1 MKRKG
6 EFPTEYRTF
15 TNGPLT
21 LRVER
26 YGNLDYIG
34 WLEIREFE
42 GKNYPDRHAV
52 PFFSRTHFQSMR
64 MAPAVN
70 FFQEDDNGLR
80 RDFVPAD
87 SEWFP
92 NGYLAE
98 RSSLRMKQ
106 NCFSMEFKP
115 FSNRPFSVMLRK
127 TNVPEGTLKTMK
139 NQVVGSWKSHC
150 RFTGEDLKRMGI
162 SEEIPFPENGK
173 VEQNLTSAVFSPE
186 ENIFVMEYSRKDLW
200 KDRKVYFV
208 LTGSQRCS
216 VQETPLYWL
225 LEMESPDVTENLKL
239 GFGISF
245 DRAEAVALAKQMC
258 AELVKPDPFPESKFA
273 LDFEDM
279 ANAAAFAEDYR
290 KWQFA
295 MLLGENDKECAIK
308 AAAGKFGFF
317 AMWDHVY
324 PIRDFL
330 MLGRVDIAK
339 KALRYISTCYGVSCY
354 EWIGLQLPMVLN
366 EILGFDNDL
375 AFEQEI
381 YEKLKPVYD
390 DFISRSD
397 TKAGLFPTR
406 YSVGNDN
413 SLQAGFSGEFF
424 ACCTNSWWHN
434 SLQCMRNIALDLGEK
449 EDAERYGAQA
459 EKAAE
464 HYLDVFYHQQD
475 GYLRQAVT
483 RELKPGIDVYQNTN
497 TIGLDYTHGKELL
510 QPVIKNLAQFQASK
524 LYHTTGH
531 RAVPLDSMIPC
542 EMWHS
547 CHMNQHLGHECKLA
561 RMGGL
566 PSEADRVMTAYLK
579 RYEETGTAVETF
591 NFTGCPGDQSQLADW
606 QTFSATGAIKALVSG
621 VAGIEYHRGGL
632 NYLPAPGSQSRKI
645 NGLCMNDNVFDI
657 EISGTGDSAQLF
669 LNGTLIPGTLQLP
682 ADAAKDGNNLLEFKR
697 CNRSSTPLLFL
708 QAEDLPISDFKYEN
722 NGISFTVDADRH
734 AVLRFYAE
742 RNPAWK
748 SRQENNFELTWDPKE
763 HLLLWKGI
771 FRKGE
776 RIEVKL

>member
-1 MKRKG
+1 MKKKG

-15 TNGPLT
+15 TCGPLSIK
-21 LRVER
+21 VER

-52 PFFSRTHFQSMR
+52 HFFSRTHFQSMR

-127 TNVPEGTLKTMK
+127 TNVPEGILNTMK
-139 NQVVGSWKSHC
+139 NQIVGSWKSHC
-150 RFTGEDLKRMGI
+150 RFTSEDLKRMGV

-173 VEQNLTSAVFSPE
+173 VEQKLTSAVFSPA
-186 ENIFVMEYSRKDLW
+186 ENAFVMEYRRKDLW
-200 KDRKVYFV
+200 KERNVYLAV
-208 LTGSQRCS
+208 TGNQQCS
-216 VQETPLYWL
+216 MQEDPLYWL
-225 LEMESPDVTENLKL
+225 LEMESPDAAENLKL

-245 DRAEAVALAKQMC
+245 DRAEAVALAKQMSS
-258 AELVKPDPFPESKFA
+258 EPVKPDPFPESKFA

-279 ANAAAFAEDYR
+279 ELASAFAEDYR

-295 MLLGENDKECAIK
+295 MLLGENDKECSIK

-330 MLGRVDIAK
+330 MLGRADIAK
-339 KALRYISTCYGVSCY
+339 KALRYISTCYGVACY
-354 EWIGLQLPMVLN
+354 EWVGLQLPMVLN
-366 EILGFDNDL
+366 EILGFDNDP
-375 AFEQEI
+375 AFEREI

-397 TKAGLFPTR
+397 AKTGLFPTR

-424 ACCTNSWWHN
+424 ACCLNSWWHN
-434 SLQCMRNIALDLGEK
+434 SLQCMRNIAFDLGETA
-449 EDAERYGAQA
+449 DAKRFGAQA

-464 HYLDVFYHQQD
+464 HYLDVFYHRQD
-475 GYLRQAVT
+475 EYLRQAVT

-497 TIGLDYTHGKELL
+497 TLGLDYTHGKELL

-524 LYHTTGH
+524 LYHATGH
-531 RAVPLDSMIPC
+531 RAVPLDSKIPC

-561 RMGGL
+561 RLGGL
-566 PSEADRVMTAYLK
+566 PAEADRVMAAYLK
-579 RYEETGTAVETF
+579 KYEETGTAVETF
-591 NFTGCPGDQSQLADW
+591 NFTGCPGDQSQLSEW
-606 QTFSATGAIKALVSG
+606 QTFSATGAVKALVSG

-632 NYLPAPGSQSRKI
+632 NYLPAPGSKSRKI
-645 NGLCMNDNVFDI
+645 NGFCMDQKVFDI

-669 LNGTLIPGTLQLP
+669 LNGILIPGTLQLP
-682 ADAAKDGNNLLEFKR
+682 ADAAKEGDNLLEFKR
-697 CNRSSTPLLFL
+697 CDSSSTPLLFL
-708 QAEDLPISDFKYEN
+708 QAEDLPISDLKYEN
-722 NGISFTVDADRH
+722 NSLSFTVDADRH
-734 AVLRFYAE
+734 AVIHFYAAGD
-742 RNPAWK
+742 PLWK
-748 SRQENNFELTWDPKE
+748 AREDNDFELIWSPEE
-763 HLLLWKGI
+763 HLLLWKGT